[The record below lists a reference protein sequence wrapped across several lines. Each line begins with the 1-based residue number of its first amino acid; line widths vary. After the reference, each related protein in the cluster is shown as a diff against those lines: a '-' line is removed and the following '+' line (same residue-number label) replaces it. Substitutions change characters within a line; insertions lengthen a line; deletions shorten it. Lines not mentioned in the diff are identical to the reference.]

1 MTKYFLLLCSAMFL
15 VAVAHASDGNEP
27 TKSFDEGNRL
37 YAEQDYEGA
46 KKAYEEALSEGG
58 RSAAVFLNLG
68 HAEYQLGRPALA
80 LINYQRALALDPAQD
95 AARRSLEHVEKELG
109 RSSKGLGF
117 AEIAGRYVHVDLL
130 ALAGSLL
137 VWSGLLLVLFAF
149 FSARKH
155 GALVALG
162 LLAAV
167 LGATAVAIAWAG
179 DSRVALSQTSV
190 VTSDLAAFASPSENS
205 QKLASLETG
214 DAVRVVAKG
223 EDDWSLVKLPNELK
237 GWVRSASLQ
246 PVLPPER

>member
-1 MTKYFLLLCSAMFL
+1 MTRHFIFLLSAIFI
-15 VAVAHASDGNEP
+15 VAVARASEGNDQ
-27 TKSFDEGNRL
+27 TKFFDEGNRL
-37 YAEQDYEGA
+37 YAEQNYEGA
-46 KKAYEEALSEGG
+46 KKAYEKALSNGA

-117 AEIAGRYVHVDLL
+117 AEIAGRYVHFDLL

-137 VWSGLLLVLFAF
+137 VWSGLLLVLYAF
-149 FSARKH
+149 FSTRRH
-155 GALVALG
+155 GALAALG

-190 VTSDLAAFASPSENS
+190 VTSDQSAFASPSENS
-205 QKLASLETG
+205 QKLASLQAG
-214 DAVRVVAKG
+214 DAVRVLAQS
-223 EDDWSLVKLPNELK
+223 EDDWSLVKLPNDLK

-246 PVLPPER
+246 SVLPPDR